1 MDIGRIETF
10 QPQGMFPIETD
21 ITLPIDL
28 ATKPT
33 DWAVEVEEITEAQT
47 SQTFQPQGT
56 LFQPQGRLT
65 SEPIPTSWTE
75 GDEGMTE
82 VQTFQ
87 PQGTILQPQRRL
99 TSESIPVIQP
109 QGSTGTRMIQQ
120 ELTFQPS
127 GRICEDDR
135 KKPEDKKTKDKKLRC
150 PLSTTPSKDSTNKT
164 IPPIPW
170 QKGAPSPPRQS

>member
-1 MDIGRIETF
+1 MDIGGIETF

-33 DWAVEVEEITEAQT
+33 DWVVEDKEITEAQS

-99 TSESIPVIQP
+99 TSESILVIQP
-109 QGSTGTRMIQQ
+109 
-120 ELTFQPS
+120 
-127 GRICEDDR
+127 
-135 KKPEDKKTKDKKLRC
+135 
-150 PLSTTPSKDSTNKT
+150 
-164 IPPIPW
+164 
-170 QKGAPSPPRQS
+170 